1 MTQANGAAGRHAN
14 STANARDANPWR
26 DFVGIGVTGAGEFQV
41 VCSEMTAER
50 ALWLIEWAKRWA
62 MGCFDESRTA
72 DRDGERADEGL
83 E

>member
-1 MTQANGAAGRHAN
+1 MTQMNGIGGREAGSAGDAN
-14 STANARDANPWR
+14 SWR
-26 DFVGIGVTGAGEFQV
+26 DFVVVGITGAGEFQV

-62 MGCFDESRTA
+62 MGGFGESRTP
-72 DRDGERADEGL
+72 ERQCEAADESL